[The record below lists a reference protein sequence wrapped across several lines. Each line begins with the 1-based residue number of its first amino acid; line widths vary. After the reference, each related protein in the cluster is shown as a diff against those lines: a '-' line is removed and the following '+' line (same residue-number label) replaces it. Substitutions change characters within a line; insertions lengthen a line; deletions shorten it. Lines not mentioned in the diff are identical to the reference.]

1 MKNKPNKS
9 SESFS
14 LDDQLF
20 SPPAS
25 HIDKEIS
32 RVRRPAQPAPAKH
45 SSTPPAKQAY
55 LPGLS
60 RRGRPRSKNPVP
72 ATARAK
78 ESRRK
83 RIETGARRIE
93 LMLAADIAAS
103 LDALSAHF
111 KESRADVLSRLIA
124 KAAARMFK

>member
-1 MKNKPNKS
+1 M
-9 SESFS
+9 
-14 LDDQLF
+14 
-20 SPPAS
+20 PA
-25 HIDKEIS
+25 
-32 RVRRPAQPAPAKH
+32 A
-45 SSTPPAKQAY
+45 
-55 LPGLS
+55 
-60 RRGRPRSKNPVP
+60 
-72 ATARAK
+72 ARAK

-83 RIETGARRIE
+83 RIETGTRRIE

>member
-1 MKNKPNKS
+1 VKNKKETLS
-9 SESFS
+9 SSLT
-14 LDDQLF
+14 LDDELF
-20 SPPAS
+20 SIPAA
-25 HIDKEIS
+25 HIDNEQS
-32 RVRRPAQPAPAKH
+32 GARRPAQPAQAKH
-45 SSTPPAKQAY
+45 SSAPSAKQAY

-93 LMLAADIAAS
+93 LMLAADIVAS